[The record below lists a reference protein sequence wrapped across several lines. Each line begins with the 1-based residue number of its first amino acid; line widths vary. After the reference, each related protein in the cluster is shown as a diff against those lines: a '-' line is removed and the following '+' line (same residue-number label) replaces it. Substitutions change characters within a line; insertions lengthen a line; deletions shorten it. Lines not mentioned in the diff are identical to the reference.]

1 MCAAAQRIGFASDS
15 IYRFI
20 PIVDGAAMN
29 DMQTPVWELIGMT
42 GHEPGL
48 LKLSKDVLS
57 FETEQ
62 GVRFTCPVSQ
72 LAKK

>member
-1 MCAAAQRIGFASDS
+1 
-15 IYRFI
+15 
-20 PIVDGAAMN
+20 MN
-29 DMQTPVWELIGMT
+29 DMQTPVWELIGMI

-48 LKLSKDVLS
+48 LKLSKDLLS
-57 FETEQ
+57 YETEQ